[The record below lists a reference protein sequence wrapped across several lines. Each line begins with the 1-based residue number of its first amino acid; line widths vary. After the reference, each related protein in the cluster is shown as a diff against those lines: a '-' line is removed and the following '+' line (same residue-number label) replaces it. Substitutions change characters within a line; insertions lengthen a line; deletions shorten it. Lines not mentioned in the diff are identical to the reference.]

1 MSRGR
6 DSHTATLLTDGR
18 VLIAGGRVTY
28 RQNGPPIPNDATAE
42 LFVPASIEGQ
52 VPSLSLDKTQY
63 CAGDSW
69 RLHITDAAASS
80 SVQLM
85 GISLGTTWEMP
96 NWRTTNVEGTLIE
109 NGIFRADAV
118 GDHTLWALADGKTSN
133 SIVIKIVACGK

>member
-1 MSRGR
+1 
-6 DSHTATLLTDGR
+6 
-18 VLIAGGRVTY
+18 
-28 RQNGPPIPNDATAE
+28 
-42 LFVPASIEGQ
+42 
-52 VPSLSLDKTQY
+52 
-63 CAGDSW
+63 
-69 RLHITDAAASS
+69 
-80 SVQLM
+80 M